1 MTEIKRAIALG
12 FFDGVHIGHAALL
25 NRTKQRAE
33 EIGAVPSVLS
43 FDVHPDTLVFGTAV
57 PLINSAIGR
66 EDIIR
71 RQFGIRNVVFLHF
84 NRSMMQMDWADFIES
99 LIRELN
105 IGWIVVGH
113 DFCFGYKGQGTAERL
128 KDYCENHGLGCD
140 IIPPVM
146 LDGQIV
152 SSTRIRQ
159 LIADGDMEQAR
170 RWLGH
175 PHMLSDTVHSGYRL
189 GHRMGTPT
197 INMYFPEGV
206 IVPRHGVYA
215 TKVWLEDG
223 SSHIAVTNVGVRPTV
238 SEGEPVNVES
248 HLLDYTGNLY
258 GRQAR
263 VEFYRFLRP
272 EQKFESYEALSAQ
285 IRHDADEAVL
295 RAVLPQALHRA
306 LAPVAEAEVV
316 PDHDMADGQLLH
328 DGLDELP
335 PGDAHG
341 VLGKMQ
347 EHDVVDAELPAD
359 DVLAADRTVDERHL
373 FMEHQRVRVH
383 VEAQHGGLGPQLARP
398 LLRLVQQRRVAD
410 VNPVEKAQRDD
421 SFDLC
426 HMVSSLPL

>member
-25 NRTKQRAE
+25 NRTKERAA

-43 FDVHPDTLVFGTAV
+43 FDVHPDTLVFGKTV

-71 RQFGIRNVVFLHF
+71 REFGIENVVFLHF
-84 NRSMMQMDWADFIES
+84 NRSMMRMDWIEFIES

-113 DFCFGYKGQGTAERL
+113 DFCFGYKGLGTAERL
-128 KDYCENHGLGCD
+128 KDYCERRGIGCD

-152 SSTRIRQ
+152 SSTRIRK
-159 LIADGDMEQAR
+159 LVEDGDMEEAR

-175 PHMLSDTVHSGYRL
+175 PHMLSDTVHSGYHL
-189 GHRMGTPT
+189 GHKMGTPT

-223 SSHIAVTNVGVRPTV
+223 SSHVAVTNIGVRPTV
-238 SEGEPVNVES
+238 SEGERVSVES
-248 HLLDYTGNLY
+248 HLLDYNGNLY

-263 VEFYRFLRP
+263 VECYRFLRP
-272 EQKFESYEALSAQ
+272 ETKFKDVEALGEQ
-285 IRHDADEAVL
+285 IRCDAEEARRFFREEGTRDAD
-295 RAVLPQALHRA
+295 
-306 LAPVAEAEVV
+306 
-316 PDHDMADGQLLH
+316 
-328 DGLDELP
+328 
-335 PGDAHG
+335 
-341 VLGKMQ
+341 
-347 EHDVVDAELPAD
+347 
-359 DVLAADRTVDERHL
+359 T
-373 FMEHQRVRVH
+373 
-383 VEAQHGGLGPQLARP
+383 
-398 LLRLVQQRRVAD
+398 
-410 VNPVEKAQRDD
+410 
-421 SFDLC
+421 
-426 HMVSSLPL
+426 